1 MLNQIV
7 VVGRLVRNPEV
18 KELEDGKKVSNVTV
32 AIPRSYKNAEGGYDT
47 DFIDCTIWN
56 GMAENTSSFC
66 RKGDLIGIKGRI
78 QEDSYEKNGEKIRTA
93 RIIAEKLTYLSSK
106 SKEEL
111 EEDNLKETVKEKK
124 SKTKKSVSKDEPEME

>member
-1 MLNQIV
+1 MERKYQ
-7 VVGRLVRNPEV
+7 
-18 KELEDGKKVSNVTV
+18 
-32 AIPRSYKNAEGGYDT
+32 
-47 DFIDCTIWN
+47 
-56 GMAENTSSFC
+56 NTSSFC